1 MLPGLETTKTRKQKH
16 PQPYDTGRNLDENTQ
31 KFKALGDET
40 RLRILG
46 LLSQGELCVCD
57 IIEVLSLPQS
67 TASRHLSYLKNSK
80 WVTGNRR
87 GKWMYYRI
95 DNAISKDSTFGQILE
110 HLGKLYQMQKD
121 SKILAK
127 YLKNKSKDTCS

>member
-1 MLPGLETTKTRKQKH
+1 MRPGLETTKTRKQKYA
-16 PQPYDTGRNLDENTQ
+16 QSYDTGRNLDENTQ

-46 LLSQGELCVCD
+46 LLDHGELCVCD

-80 WVTGNRR
+80 WVTAKRR
-87 GKWMYYRI
+87 GKWVYYRI
-95 DNAISKDSTFGQILE
+95 DNTISKGSVFGQILE
-110 HLGKLYQMQKD
+110 HLAKLYQVQKD
-121 SKILAK
+121 FQILAK
-127 YLKNKSKDTCS
+127 YMKNKSKEACS